1 MNDDD
6 GWKTLAL
13 YAIVALALWALVSNV
28 TRDGEWQGM
37 LMAVG
42 SIGAVFLVNWLR
54 S

>member
-1 MNDDD
+1 MTDDD
-6 GWKTLAL
+6 AWKALAL
-13 YAIVALALWALVSNV
+13 YAIVGLALWALISSV
-28 TRDGEWQGM
+28 THDGEWQGM